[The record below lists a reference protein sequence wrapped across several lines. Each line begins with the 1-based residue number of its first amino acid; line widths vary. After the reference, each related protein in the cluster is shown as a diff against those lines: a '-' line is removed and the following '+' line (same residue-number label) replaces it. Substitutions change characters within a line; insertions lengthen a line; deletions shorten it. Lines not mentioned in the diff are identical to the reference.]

1 MNKILKLIHY
11 LFNKPSV
18 ILLWVLEKDWFPISD
33 ESYIKLWYRF
43 NTGEK
48 LNLDNPVTYNEKLQ
62 WLKLY
67 NHQPIYTEMVD
78 KYAVKRL
85 VSEKIG
91 SQYVVPLLGVWDSP
105 SDIDFESLPRQ
116 FVLKVTHGGGNSGVV
131 VCKDK
136 ACLDKNKTINQL
148 NYCMASDGSV
158 GNKEWPY
165 KNVIR
170 RVIAEEYLEDNT
182 YHELRDYKFFCFNGE
197 PKIMFIASGRG
208 YLPEPYFDFFDM
220 DFNHLNIKSA
230 HPVSSIEKLPTKPT
244 CWDEMKRVAA
254 TLSQGLPHVRL
265 DLYEVNGKVYFG
277 EYTFFHWAGCGSFE
291 PKEWQRILGDWITL
305 PTEKVI

>member
-18 ILLWVLEKDWFPISD
+18 ILLWVLEKDWFPLSD
-33 ESYIKLWYRF
+33 ETYIKLWYKL
-43 NTGEK
+43 NTGER

-116 FVLKVTHGGGNSGVV
+116 FVLKVTHGGGNNGII

-136 ACLDKNKTINQL
+136 SKLNKSEVVNNLD
-148 NYCMASDGSV
+148 YCMKTDGSIR
-158 GNKEWPY
+158 NREWPY

-170 RVIAEEYLEDNT
+170 RVVAEEYLEDNT
-182 YHELRDYKFFCFNGE
+182 YHELRDYKFFCFDGE

-208 YLPEPYFDFFDM
+208 FLPEPYFDFFDM

-230 HPVSSIEKLPTKPT
+230 HPVSPIEKLPTKPT

-291 PKEWQRILGDWITL
+291 PKEWQRILGNWISL
-305 PTEKVI
+305 PNKKLL